1 MKNVEKSMIL
11 NILEVKIEK
20 IVGRKVDK
28 DITFWTFWTVQNVIS
43 ERQLSK
49 FSLTRT
55 VQKLETLT

>member
-28 DITFWTFWTVQNVIS
+28 DIPFWTFWTVQNVIS